1 MWGPRE
7 FHSERRAA
15 EPPSCLDA
23 SPTEDRNCLR
33 VASAPGL
40 TCGGI
45 DAVVLSKLLGH
56 TVLLCGSTGHCGV
69 QARAPGG
76 EDSAGTD
83 SGSWLRVQRV
93 RLPVTCTVA
102 ICTAPPDAEMVVR

>member
-1 MWGPRE
+1 MWGPRK

-33 VASAPGL
+33 LASAPGL
-40 TCGGI
+40 ICGRI

-56 TVLLCGSTGHCGV
+56 IVLLCGSTGHCGV
-69 QARAPGG
+69 QACAPGG
-76 EDSAGTD
+76 EDLAGTD
-83 SGSWLRVQRV
+83 GGCWLRVQRV
-93 RLPVTCTVA
+93 RLPVTCTAA
-102 ICTAPPDAEMVVR
+102 ICAAPPDAKMVVR